1 MSSTARCVAPG
12 LPSLVLFYIIYGR
25 AASGLF
31 RNVERSNSSSL
42 FTVQNTAPGRII
54 SSLYLVD
61 VQHLAVSTTRI
72 VFYLLA
78 NVEHLGSTLNG
89 ECSSSLLWP
98 FNKPSLSPL
107 SSSSS
112 QLMLIIP
119 LNLQHRVIGQSRTT
133 LRSFATVFQALALV
147 CYPLLALFPSFV
159 WPASARPKDAS
170 TIGSPSTLHRLLYV
184 ADRVP
189 SSSVFHYL
197 VILAHYSCRFLIQFH
212 VAHSFPLNHSL
223 L

>member
-1 MSSTARCVAPG
+1 M
-12 LPSLVLFYIIYGR
+12 
-25 AASGLF
+25 
-31 RNVERSNSSSL
+31 
-42 FTVQNTAPGRII
+42 
-54 SSLYLVD
+54 VD

-72 VFYLLA
+72 VFYFLA

-89 ECSSSLLWP
+89 ECSSSSFWP
-98 FNKPSLSPL
+98 FNKPSSSTL

-112 QLMLIIP
+112 QSVLIIP

-133 LRSFATVFQALALV
+133 LRSFATAFQALALV
-147 CYPLLALFPSFV
+147 CSSLLVLFPSFV
-159 WPASARPKDAS
+159 WPASARPKDAC
-170 TIGSPSTLHRLLYV
+170 TIGSPSTLYRLLYV

-189 SSSVFHYL
+189 SSSVFHYF
-197 VILAHYSCRFLIQFH
+197 VLAHYSCRFLIQFH